1 MPVLDPF
8 SAASRPIIAFDA
20 LPKNPLQFGDTWQ
33 SVTRLPKKQYADQ
46 LPSDLPEPL
55 YGHRRV
61 SSVSSNFSVA
71 KVGSDEWMKDKVA
84 ECLDKASRVLDFSYV
99 ASGRA
104 DAGARGCK
112 CCHRE

>member
-1 MPVLDPF
+1 MPLLDPF

-20 LPKNPLQFGDTWQ
+20 LPSQPLRFGETLQ
-33 SVTRLPKKQYADQ
+33 IHAQVTRRPKGAGREYADQ

-61 SSVSSNFSVA
+61 SSVSSLRSDLA
-71 KVGSDEWMKDKVA
+71 AIALSGSDEWMKEKVA

-99 ASGRA
+99 ALRQS
-104 DAGARGCK
+104 
-112 CCHRE
+112 